1 MEKKRMLMCK
11 PSEVRTIP
19 VPHNEPIIVYFFE
32 LVRYGTLPCHRI
44 FSNLCLQREEQEKTG
59 HVK

>member
-1 MEKKRMLMCK
+1 MLMCK

-19 VPHNEPIIVYFFE
+19 VPYSEPIIVYFIE

-44 FSNLCLQREEQEKTG
+44 FSSLCLLRKEQEKTG